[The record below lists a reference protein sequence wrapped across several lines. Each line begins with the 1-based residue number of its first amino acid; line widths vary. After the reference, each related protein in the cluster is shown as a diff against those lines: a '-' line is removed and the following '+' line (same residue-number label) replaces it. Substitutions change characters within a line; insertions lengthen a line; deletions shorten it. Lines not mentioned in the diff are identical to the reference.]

1 MSKSLDTAD
10 LADILPP
17 SILIDATMQA
27 SGQAVDP
34 ELRRLAEALDIP
46 VLLKRI
52 DQLTS
57 GQLDHLARQYDAT
70 WRDSWSLA
78 VKRSVLKATIANKRR
93 VGTIAAVKAAL
104 SAIASTAR
112 LIEWWQTEPKG
123 DPHTFTITATASGVE
138 GGVDADLQA
147 DIIAQIEA
155 AKPVRSWYSL
165 QIMESIR
172 SGFCICGGL
181 RTVTFARIS
190 HLE

>member
-1 MSKSLDTAD
+1 MNKALDTAS

-17 SILIDATMQA
+17 SILIDANMQA

-70 WRDSWSLA
+70 WRDSWPITR
-78 VKRSVLKATIANKRR
+78 KRAVLKATIANKRI
-93 VGTIAAVKAAL
+93 VGTVQAVRNAL
-104 SAIASTAR
+104 EAISSALVMT
-112 LIEWWQTEPKG
+112 EWWQTTPKG
-123 DPHTFTITATASGVE
+123 EPHTFTVTASMSV
-138 GGVDADLQA
+138 ADGSSSTESQEDL
-147 DIIAQIEA
+147 IAQIES

-165 QIMESIR
+165 NIVQALESGINAIGILQ
-172 SGFCICGGL
+172 SITCS
-181 RTVTFARIS
+181 RIS
-190 HLE
+190 AL